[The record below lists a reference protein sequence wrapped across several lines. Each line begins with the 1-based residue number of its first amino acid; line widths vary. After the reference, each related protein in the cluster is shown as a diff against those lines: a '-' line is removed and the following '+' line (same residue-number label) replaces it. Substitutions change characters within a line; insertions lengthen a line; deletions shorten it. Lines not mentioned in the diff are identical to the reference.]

1 MSISQ
6 SKYFEFIKE
15 PSDHEFLLSEFK
27 GWNGLIVMELNLPK
41 NLNIKSDSIK
51 SKYFDIKEKEKIFVL
66 TKGKAKI
73 YLEDNSYTLK
83 EFDALNLYSRNSN
96 YEIKS
101 EEDSKIFIVSAENLK
116 PFIKNPVFFNFK
128 KDIIPQYLGV
138 SASRGFFGESLNLVL
153 FDLKKGFN
161 FHDNGH
167 ENEQITWVT
176 NGNMDF
182 YVNDLKKI

>member
-101 EEDSKIFIVSAENLK
+101 EKIV
-116 PFIKNPVFFNFK
+116 NFYC
-128 KDIIPQYLGV
+128 I
-138 SASRGFFGESLNLVL
+138 S
-153 FDLKKGFN
+153 
-161 FHDNGH
+161 
-167 ENEQITWVT
+167 
-176 NGNMDF
+176 
-182 YVNDLKKI
+182 